1 MREFPGQYAINLLLQ
16 QLTTKL
22 FLSSSQHAMWLLSIL
37 HALLVQHHEPKP
49 PSEVAAPAPAAPAP
63 AADAGVAPAA
73 EGAADAGGTS
83 SPSSGTKPAK
93 LSAEQQSQQRWSK
106 ITKDMHAILSRES
119 VLAICHFLCQAGSG
133 HGTSGEGDTYQMAA
147 EILVA
152 LTASREHLDM
162 VRGELM
168 QVLAVLVM
176 DIEAALS
183 KCEATTAEPSTMESR
198 FLRVVRT
205 LGEVFKKAV
214 NRMPEEELNI
224 EDFLKEARVETLW
237 TALDRTLERLGDT
250 EVIATPAQRL
260 LASGVAPSAVRAEGN
275 ASGLSEA
282 TKATLASNV
291 QAVPPKPLLNRLL
304 PLIEVCVYI
313 YIYRERERDR

>member
-1 MREFPGQYAINLLLQ
+1 
-16 QLTTKL
+16 
-22 FLSSSQHAMWLLSIL
+22 
-37 HALLVQHHEPKP
+37 
-49 PSEVAAPAPAAPAP
+49 
-63 AADAGVAPAA
+63 
-73 EGAADAGGTS
+73 
-83 SPSSGTKPAK
+83 
-93 LSAEQQSQQRWSK
+93 
-106 ITKDMHAILSRES
+106 MHAILSRES

-205 LGEVFKKAV
+205 LGEVFNGDEYYCDRPDEAEDPDFDWKPRKEQVFSDKMLMQLSIWKKEWDVDAKCFEPVCAEV
-214 NRMPEEELNI
+214 NKKGFVQEIGR
-224 EDFLKEARVETLW
+224 
-237 TALDRTLERLGDT
+237 
-250 EVIATPAQRL
+250 
-260 LASGVAPSAVRAEGN
+260 AS
-275 ASGLSEA
+275 
-282 TKATLASNV
+282 
-291 QAVPPKPLLNRLL
+291 
-304 PLIEVCVYI
+304 C
-313 YIYRERERDR
+313 RERV